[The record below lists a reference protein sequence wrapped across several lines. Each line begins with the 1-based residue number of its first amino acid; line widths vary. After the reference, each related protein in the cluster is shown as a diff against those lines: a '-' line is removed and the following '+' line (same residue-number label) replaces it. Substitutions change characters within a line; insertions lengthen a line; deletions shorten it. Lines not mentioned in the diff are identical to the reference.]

1 MKEFLKNHKKVIV
14 VNVCAIVLI
23 ALIAVIA
30 MFATTSF
37 AESSSIGKE
46 NAQNFA
52 FVDAGIDPFEAEKI
66 KTEFEFKNGQFIY
79 DVEFVTNGTEYE
91 YWIKASNGSI
101 IKKEMDASDEIM
113 RQKEDNEVNKEQT
126 TNNEEKNNVE
136 NNNNS
141 STSKTETKK
150 NESTQKVESTK
161 SESTKKEETTKNEN
175 TQKESTKTTD
185 SSNLISLE
193 TAKSKALSNAGVSAS
208 KCTFT
213 KAKLDTDDGI
223 KVYDIEF
230 KTSDKKY
237 EYEINAKTGEI
248 HSKDIDTIKKKST
261 TNNTTSSNTN
271 KDNSSSYI
279 GIDKAKSIALRHSGV
294 SNVTFEKAKLD
305 RDDGKTIYE
314 IEFYKDNMEYSYE
327 IDALTGK
334 ILDYEKEYDDGK

>member
-1 MKEFLKNHKKVIV
+1 MKEFFKNHKNGILI
-14 VNVCAIVLI
+14 NVCAVVLI
-23 ALIAVIA
+23 ALVAVIA

-52 FVDAGIDPFEAEKI
+52 FVDAGIDPLEAKKI

-79 DVEFVTNGTEYE
+79 DVEFVSNGTEYE

-101 IKKEMDASDEIM
+101 IKKEMDASDEIIK
-113 RQKEDNEVNKEQT
+113 QKEDNDKKKENEVNKEQT

-136 NNNNS
+136 NYNNN
-141 STSKTETKK
+141 
-150 NESTQKVESTK
+150 NTQ
-161 SESTKKEETTKNEN
+161 KEETKKNEN
-175 TQKESTKTTD
+175 TQKESTNTN

-193 TAKSKALSNAGVSAS
+193 TAKNKALSNAGVSAS

-213 KAKLDTDDGI
+213 KAKLDIDDGI
-223 KVYDIEF
+223 KVYNIEF
-230 KTSDKKY
+230 KTSDKEY
-237 EYEINAKTGEI
+237 EYEIDAKTGEI
-248 HSKDIDTIKKKST
+248 RSKDIDTIKKEST
-261 TNNTTSSNTN
+261 TSNKTSSDTS

-279 GIDKAKSIALRHSGV
+279 GIDKAKSIALNHAGV

-314 IEFYKDNMEYSYE
+314 IEFYKDGMEYSYE

-334 ILDYEKEYDDGK
+334 ILDHEKEYDD